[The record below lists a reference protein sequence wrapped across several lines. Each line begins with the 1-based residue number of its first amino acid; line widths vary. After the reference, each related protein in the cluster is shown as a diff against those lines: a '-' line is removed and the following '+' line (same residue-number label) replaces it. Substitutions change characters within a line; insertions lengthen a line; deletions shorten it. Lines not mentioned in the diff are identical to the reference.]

1 MTSRRSSLIAQRH
14 EVPTSHHTP
23 HTTHHTPHTSHHTP
37 HTTHHTPHTSHLTP
51 HTPHF
56 TPHTSHL
63 TPHTPHL
70 TPHTPHFTL
79 HTSHLIPHKH
89 SLLLP
94 FSTRLLWSFT
104 AHDLSCRSIFTRALG
119 ESPNAA
125 AAAFVS
131 PFFVAMMSKTWATNS
146 GNCGLLGWICPLL
159 PGNFISTSGGVS
171 RTFNASAICMRCSA

>member
-1 MTSRRSSLIAQRH
+1 
-14 EVPTSHHTP
+14 VPTSHHTP

-79 HTSHLIPHKH
+79 HTTHHTLLTPHTSHLIPHKH